1 MFKRYIKCLELA
13 KENKVK
19 SVTFR
24 AKETGWRNA
33 TPIIELENGVKFEE
47 DTFAKAF
54 SRTLIS
60 RPSCSDCKFTEP
72 YKVADITIGDFW
84 GVEKLTNITGI
95 ENGISLVYANTK
107 KGLDKISKLKGVTKH
122 ELDENLNYLMYNHHA
137 PVKEHRNREKFFNK
151 LDKTEDKDVI
161 KLINNMSKERLLRR
175 ILKRIKII
183 K

>member
-1 MFKRYIKCLELA
+1 LELI

-19 SVTFR
+19 NITFR
-24 AKETGWRNA
+24 AKENGWRNA
-33 TPIIELENGVKFEE
+33 TPVIELENGSKFEE

-60 RPSCSDCKFTEP
+60 RPSCSECKFTEP

-84 GVEKLTNITGI
+84 GVEKLTNIKDI

-107 KGLDKISKLKGVTKH
+107 KGLDKMNKLKGVTKYD
-122 ELDENLNYLMYNHHA
+122 LDENLNYLLYNHHA

-151 LDKTEDKDVI
+151 LDKTEDIDII

-175 ILKRIKII
+175 VLKRIKLL